1 MVTLLDV
8 WHILIELTD
17 GTKQTMIFLGAFAA
31 AAIVIGTVVFPF
43 WNFIREEIIEDVE
56 IFESANGKCYVN
68 TSDGIPKTIDNCNI
82 PSGTDVTVK
91 YSDRMPKAI
100 IYSP

>member
-1 MVTLLDV
+1 MVTIFDM
-8 WHILIELTD
+8 WHILVELTD
-17 GTKQTMIFLGAFAA
+17 GTKHTMIFLGAFAA

>member
-1 MVTLLDV
+1 MVTIFDM
-8 WHILIELTD
+8 WHILFELTD

-91 YSDRMPKAI
+91 YSDRMPKAV

>member
-1 MVTLLDV
+1 
-8 WHILIELTD
+8 
-17 GTKQTMIFLGAFAA
+17 MIFLGAFAA

-91 YSDRMPKAI
+91 YSDRMPKAV
-100 IYSP
+100 IYSPQIHLKFYKSDLAKYNHRFDLI

>member
-1 MVTLLDV
+1 
-8 WHILIELTD
+8 
-17 GTKQTMIFLGAFAA
+17 MIFLGAFAA

-56 IFESANGKCYVN
+56 IFETANGKCYVN

-82 PSGTDVTVK
+82 PSGTDVTVM

>member
-1 MVTLLDV
+1 
-8 WHILIELTD
+8 
-17 GTKQTMIFLGAFAA
+17 MIFLGAFAA

-68 TSDGIPKTIDNCNI
+68 TSDGIPKTIDNCEYQI
-82 PSGTDVTVK
+82 GDTVTIK
-91 YSDRMPKAI
+91 YGEGLAYATI
-100 IYSP
+100 VSP